1 MDEANE
7 LKRMSM
13 QYDSD
18 DTNEKGKYI
27 TLSFII
33 IPLLLRQ
40 HSYHLP
46 APQLI
51 NPHHLTVYRDPA
63 TA

>member
-18 DTNEKGKYI
+18 ENNEKGKYM
-27 TLSFII
+27 TFKSG
-33 IPLLLRQ
+33 
-40 HSYHLP
+40 
-46 APQLI
+46 
-51 NPHHLTVYRDPA
+51 N
-63 TA
+63 